1 MNFKILFFDLDNTLI
16 DRDRAFSLWLQDF
29 HFQVRGE
36 LMSDSMLSKL
46 MAIDNHG
53 MESRGELWQAVI
65 DRFGLNLNPGDLQ
78 FKLNRELAKF
88 VTEDEKVIS
97 MLARLK
103 KFYDLQLVTDGS
115 SINQRQKIKASGCE
129 SYFSAIYISEE
140 MGKSK
145 PLLFE
150 QIKKKITCSP
160 EECLMTGDN
169 YEADILGAQK
179 EGFKTCFLG
188 EQKADINISRIS
200 ELEDALCLL
209 K

>member
-29 HFQVRGE
+29 HYQVRDE
-36 LMSDSMLSKL
+36 LMDEALLSEL

-53 MESRGELWQAVI
+53 RESRWILWQAVI
-65 DRFGLNLNPGDLQ
+65 DKFALNQNPGDLQ

-103 KFYDLQLVTDGS
+103 EFYDLQLVSNGS

-150 QIKKKITCSP
+150 QIKKNINCAP
-160 EECLMTGDN
+160 EECLMIGDN

-179 EGFKTCFLG
+179 KGFKTCFLG
-188 EQKADINISRIS
+188 EQKADINISRIT